1 MRFPSKTTPYDRSI
15 IPYFPRIA
23 DALSSGDAEPM
34 AVYVKIELKDKTIND
49 YLDALDCLFA
59 LGKIEL
65 TEGGLLRN
73 AG

>member
-1 MRFPSKTTPYDRSI
+1 MRFPSKTTSYDRSI

-23 DALSSGDAEPM
+23 DALSSGDADPM
-34 AVYVKIELKDKTIND
+34 AVYEKIELKDKTVND

-59 LGKIEL
+59 LGRIEL